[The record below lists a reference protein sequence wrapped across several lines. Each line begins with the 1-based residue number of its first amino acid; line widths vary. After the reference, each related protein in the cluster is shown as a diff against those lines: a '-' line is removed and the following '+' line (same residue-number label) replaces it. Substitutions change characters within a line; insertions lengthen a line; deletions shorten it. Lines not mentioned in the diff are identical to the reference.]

1 MAQSTANRS
10 GQTGALHISE
20 GVARQ
25 FVQAGQAV
33 KVAVILLLV
42 GFLFYFAWFWGFFLS
57 LQNNTIYETFLAK
70 AGFYPEF
77 PVP

>member
-1 MAQSTANRS
+1 MIPDFSSDFCYISAVSATADFNVPM
-10 GQTGALHISE
+10 HN
-20 GVARQ
+20 
-25 FVQAGQAV
+25 
-33 KVAVILLLV
+33 
-42 GFLFYFAWFWGFFLS
+42 FLFLFVWFFLLWHFGFCLFVWVFCLS